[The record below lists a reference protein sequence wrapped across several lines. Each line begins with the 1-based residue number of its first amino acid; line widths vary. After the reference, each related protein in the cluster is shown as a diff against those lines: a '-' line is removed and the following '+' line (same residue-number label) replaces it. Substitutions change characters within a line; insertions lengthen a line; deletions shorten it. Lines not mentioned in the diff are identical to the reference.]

1 MILTHKSSVSNFSLL
16 SRKKEP
22 FTNLYLLKASVL
34 IGQLSQ
40 RGGKKERKKKKIKG
54 VAKMEAIC

>member
-1 MILTHKSSVSNFSLL
+1 MSRDFGRAMIDDLDAQKFVSNFSLL

-22 FTNLYLLKASVL
+22 FTNLYLLKALVL

-40 RGGKKERKKKKIKG
+40 RGGKKEDFT
-54 VAKMEAIC
+54 